1 MAPREITPPNTTKE
15 IGPRRDAAKTVR
27 DNLKTALG
35 QEGLTDA
42 EYAAISKQYEAA
54 KKQYNLLDDL
64 YGKAKDKE
72 GKLGREQK
80 LKQIADEETKR
91 IIGIAEQKAIDKAK
105 SFSDDPN
112 NPNKK
117 GLRDTAYSELNK
129 LYDQADAKF
138 VKLPRIIAP
147 IDGGGFGLVNPAAP
161 PTDGTTVS
169 SAPGASS
176 NRQQAAGAAREGGTP
191 VTDAP
196 VGDKPVPT
204 DSTAVSRQSASN
216 QKAYVDAQL
225 KAKGLADTPANRKTL
240 RAAYQALTP
249 EEKTAA
255 TSGATPLSGAKPVSD
270 TAWLDEFAKT
280 YTAYAD
286 WTTQNVVDHF
296 GADFVQVLKDAV
308 ANNYTVD
315 EIQAKIKGTAYF
327 GTVSENQYKFDGY
340 DAPKQ
345 KELIASAR
353 RSITS
358 DYADAGLSET
368 DLTEL
373 ARTVARS
380 GLTGTGLKQAVYQYS
395 LRKTSMATDFTNPI
409 TAKNA
414 LQGADADAIRQAAKA
429 YGYLVSDAEVQAALT
444 GGMYN
449 GVTSSKDSI
458 VQKAQRVAKGQYQ
471 QLSDQIDAGASL
483 DDIFANYKNYAAR
496 TLELDPG
503 KVDFVND
510 PKWQIAF
517 GTKDTGQMSLTDWV
531 TKLKSDPTFGYQH
544 TQQAN
549 QDATSIGLSIAKAF
563 GKVK

>member
-1 MAPREITPPNTTKE
+1 
-15 IGPRRDAAKTVR
+15 
-27 DNLKTALG
+27 
-35 QEGLTDA
+35 
-42 EYAAISKQYEAA
+42 
-54 KKQYNLLDDL
+54 
-64 YGKAKDKE
+64 
-72 GKLGREQK
+72 
-80 LKQIADEETKR
+80 
-91 IIGIAEQKAIDKAK
+91 
-105 SFSDDPN
+105 
-112 NPNKK
+112 
-117 GLRDTAYSELNK
+117 
-129 LYDQADAKF
+129 
-138 VKLPRIIAP
+138 
-147 IDGGGFGLVNPAAP
+147 
-161 PTDGTTVS
+161 
-169 SAPGASS
+169 
-176 NRQQAAGAAREGGTP
+176 
-191 VTDAP
+191 
-196 VGDKPVPT
+196 
-204 DSTAVSRQSASN
+204 
-216 QKAYVDAQL
+216 
-225 KAKGLADTPANRKTL
+225 
-240 RAAYQALTP
+240 
-249 EEKTAA
+249 
-255 TSGATPLSGAKPVSD
+255 
-270 TAWLDEFAKT
+270 LDEFAKT

>member
-1 MAPREITPPNTTKE
+1 MATTYPE
-15 IGPRRDAAKTVR
+15 YESVGIIDGYKTLSDLQDELTQIELDIKNGYTR
-27 DNLKTALG
+27 NLKSENVNIRG
-35 QEGLTDA
+35 
-42 EYAAISKQYEAA
+42 
-54 KKQYNLLDDL
+54 KKQDL
-64 YGKAKDKE
+64 PQFSDLRNTFIAKQKDIIARQSALSTILEQKAKAYVPLRGVELPIEK
-72 GKLGREQK
+72 
-80 LKQIADEETKR
+80 ETKR
-91 IIGIAEQKAIDKAK
+91 IVGIILGK
-105 SFSDDPN
+105 PT
-112 NPNKK
+112 
-117 GLRDTAYSELNK
+117 GT
-129 LYDQADAKF
+129 
-138 VKLPRIIAP
+138 
-147 IDGGGFGLVNPAAP
+147 G
-161 PTDGTTVS
+161 TDGTAAQNTVVPAKAAMGPKGYIGPQLS
-169 SAPGASS
+169 DMATPASS
-176 NRQQAAGAAREGGTP
+176 GSNNDLSKT
-191 VTDAP
+191 
-196 VGDKPVPT
+196 T
-204 DSTAVSRQSASN
+204 DSTAVSKQSTAD
-216 QKAYVDAQL
+216 QKTYVDAQL
-225 KAKGLADTPANRKTL
+225 TAQKLTDTPANRKLL
-240 RAAYQALTP
+240 RDQYK
-249 EEKTAA
+249 KT
-255 TSGATPLSGAKPVSD
+255 KVPVSD

-286 WTTQNVVDHF
+286 WTTQNVIDHF
-296 GADFVQVLKDAV
+296 GADFVQILKDAV
-308 ANNYTVD
+308 TYSYKPEET
-315 EIQAKIKGTAYF
+315 QAKIKGTDYYKA
-327 GTVSENQYKFDGY
+327 VSQKQYDFDGSTP
-340 DAPKQ
+340 PKQ
-345 KELIASAR
+345 KELIESAR
-353 RSITS
+353 RTITS

-368 DLTEL
+368 DLSEL
-373 ARTVARS
+373 SKTVARS

-414 LQGADADAIRQAAKA
+414 LQSADADAIRQAAKA